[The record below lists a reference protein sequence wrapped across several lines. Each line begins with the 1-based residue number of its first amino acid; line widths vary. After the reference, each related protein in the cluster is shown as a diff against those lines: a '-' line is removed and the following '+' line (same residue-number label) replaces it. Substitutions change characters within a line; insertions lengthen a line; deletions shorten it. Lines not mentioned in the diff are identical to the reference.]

1 MAVTM
6 TRSTLIDSLPAEVGG
21 PDWLAAV
28 RRGALEA
35 LRERGLP
42 GKKTEAWRFT
52 PVAPLLRERFAD
64 AAPAEVPAWAAA
76 RLPEAAAG
84 ETRVYLVNGHLVAPA
99 SAAGVT
105 VMPLGQVMDR
115 VKGVLGEIAAGEHF
129 AALNAARFA
138 GGAAVWLDA
147 TEAPLHIVHVSVPGA
162 EPTVCYPRLV
172 VTVGQGARATLI
184 ESYLA
189 GDGAVQLTSAVT
201 EIEVGP
207 RAQLDHVRV
216 HRGGDASSHVGT
228 LAVRQQAGSVYRSLS
243 ASLGGAF
250 ARLDVNVLFAGEG
263 AECELDGAYHTTGRE
278 LCDHHTVIDHAV
290 PRCSSRETYRGVIDG
305 SSHAIFDGTVY
316 IRRDAQQ
323 SSVHQENRNL
333 LLSDDATVNTKPHL
347 EIDADDVVASH
358 GATVGAL
365 DEDQLFYLRA
375 RGVDEVTARAAL
387 IYGFLHDAISRVGTE
402 ETAAWLGA
410 ALRDRLPD
418 GHAIEE
424 ILV

>member
-1 MAVTM
+1 M
-6 TRSTLIDSLPAEVGG
+6 TRTTLIDSLPAEVGG

-52 PVAPLLRERFAD
+52 PVAPLLREQFAD
-64 AAPAEVPAWAAA
+64 AAAAEIPAWAAE
-76 RLPEAAAG
+76 RLPEAAG
-84 ETRVYLVNGHLVAPA
+84 ETRVYLVNGRLLAPA
-99 SAAGVT
+99 QASGVT
-105 VMPLGQVMDR
+105 VTPLAQATDQLRGLVGQ
-115 VKGVLGEIAAGEHF
+115 IAVGEHF

-138 GGAAVWLDA
+138 DGVAVRLETA
-147 TEAPLHIVHVSVPGA
+147 GAPLHLVHVSVPGA
-162 EPTVCYPRLV
+162 EPTVCYPRIV
-172 VTVGQGARATLI
+172 VAVEEGASATLI
-184 ESYLA
+184 ETYLA

-207 RAQLDHVRV
+207 GARLDHVRV

-228 LAVRQQAGSVYRSLS
+228 LAVRQQAGSAYRSLS

-250 ARLDVNVLFAGEG
+250 ARVDIHVLFAGEG
-263 AECELDGAYHTTGRE
+263 AECELDGAYHTGGRE

-323 SSVHQENRNL
+323 SSAHQENRNL
-333 LLSDDATVNTKPHL
+333 LLSDDATVHTKPHL

-402 ETAAWLGA
+402 ATAAWLGA